1 MKHSAGEIVFVSR
14 GIRSICLLWH
24 EEQSH
29 YCSLAKLCEVSFQ
42 VWREQYPVSPGELQ
56 VKDMNEMKQTIRE
69 LPESSR
75 PYEKCLQWGPSV
87 LSDSELLA
95 VILRSGV
102 QGCNSLV
109 LANQILSLTK
119 DTSYPGLLGLLHMSI
134 PDLMKV
140 NGIGKVKAV
149 QLKCIGELSKRMASA
164 VARPRLS
171 FNEPITIA
179 KYYMER
185 LRHEE
190 QEVLI
195 VMLLDGKNHFL
206 GEQMLSRGTVNSTLI
221 TPREVFMEAL
231 KFHAVSVILVHNHPS
246 GDPTPSECDKKI
258 TERIYRS
265 GEILGVKLLDHVV
278 IGDQRYISFKEQGM
292 MPEE

>member
-1 MKHSAGEIVFVSR
+1 
-14 GIRSICLLWH
+14 
-24 EEQSH
+24 
-29 YCSLAKLCEVSFQ
+29 
-42 VWREQYPVSPGELQ
+42 
-56 VKDMNEMKQTIRE
+56 MKQTIRE

-95 VILRSGV
+95 VILRNGV
-102 QGCNSLV
+102 HGTNSLV

-179 KYYMER
+179 KYYMEH

-195 VMLLDGKNHFL
+195 VMLLDGRNHL
-206 GEQMLSRGTVNSTLI
+206 LKEETISRGTVNGTLI
-221 TPREVFMEAL
+221 TPREIFMEAL
-231 KFHAVSVILVHNHPS
+231 KYHAVAVVLVHNHPS
-246 GDPTPSECDKKI
+246 GDPTPSECDRKI
-258 TERIYRS
+258 TERVYTS
-265 GEILGVKLLDHVV
+265 GELLGVKLLDHIV
-278 IGDQRYISFKEQGM
+278 IGDQKYISFREQGM
-292 MPEE
+292 LDY

>member
-1 MKHSAGEIVFVSR
+1 
-14 GIRSICLLWH
+14 
-24 EEQSH
+24 
-29 YCSLAKLCEVSFQ
+29 
-42 VWREQYPVSPGELQ
+42 
-56 VKDMNEMKQTIRE
+56 MNEMKQTIRE

-75 PYEKCLQWGPSV
+75 PYEKCLKWGPSV

-102 QGCNSLV
+102 PGTNSLA

-164 VARPRLS
+164 AARPRLS
-171 FNEPITIA
+171 FNDPITIA
-179 KYYMER
+179 KYYMEH

-195 VMLLDGKNHFL
+195 VMLLDGRNHLL
-206 GEQMLSRGTVNSTLI
+206 GEQTISRGTVNATLI
-221 TPREVFMEAL
+221 TPREIFVEAL
-231 KFHAVSVILVHNHPS
+231 KYHAVSLILVHNHPS
-246 GDPTPSECDKKI
+246 GDPTPSDCDREV
-258 TERIYRS
+258 TERVYTS
-265 GEILGVKLLDHVV
+265 GELLGIRLLDHII
-278 IGDQRYISFKEQGM
+278 IGDQKYVSFREQGILAY
-292 MPEE
+292 

>member
-1 MKHSAGEIVFVSR
+1 MEKKHQTLKE
-14 GIRSICLLWH
+14 L
-24 EEQSH
+24 
-29 YCSLAKLCEVSFQ
+29 
-42 VWREQYPVSPGELQ
+42 PVSE
-56 VKDMNEMKQTIRE
+56 
-69 LPESSR
+69 R
-75 PYEKCLQWGPSV
+75 PYEKCEKNGTAM
-87 LSDSELLA
+87 LSDAELLA
-95 VILRSGV
+95 VILRNGV
-102 QGCNSLV
+102 QGANSLA

-119 DTSYPGLLGLLHMSI
+119 DTSYPGLLGLLHMSL

-206 GEQMLSRGTVNSTLI
+206 GEQMLSKGTVGATLI
-221 TPREVFMEAL
+221 TPREVFVEAL
-231 KFHAVSVILVHNHPS
+231 KFHAVSLILVHNHPS
-246 GDPTPSECDKKI
+246 GDPSPSECDVEI

-265 GEILGVKLLDHVV
+265 GELIGVKLLDHVV

>member
-1 MKHSAGEIVFVSR
+1 
-14 GIRSICLLWH
+14 
-24 EEQSH
+24 
-29 YCSLAKLCEVSFQ
+29 
-42 VWREQYPVSPGELQ
+42 
-56 VKDMNEMKQTIRE
+56 MNEMKQTIKE

-75 PYEKCLQWGPSV
+75 PYEKCLQGGPSV

-102 QGCNSLV
+102 PGNNSLA

-119 DTSYPGLLGLLHMSI
+119 DTSYPGLLGLMHMSL

-140 NGIGKVKAV
+140 NGIGKVKAI

-164 VARPRLS
+164 VARPGLS
-171 FNEPITIA
+171 FNDPITIA
-179 KYYMER
+179 KYYMEH

-195 VMLLDGKNHFL
+195 VMLLDGKNHL
-206 GEQMLSRGTVNSTLI
+206 IGEQTLSRGTVNATLI
-221 TPREVFMEAL
+221 TPREVFLEAM

-246 GDPTPSECDKKI
+246 GDPTPSDDDVKI
-258 TERIYRS
+258 TERVYRS
-265 GEILGVKLLDHVV
+265 GELLGVRLLDHVV
-278 IGDQRYISFKEQGM
+278 IGDHKYVSFRELGLLAYEKQ
-292 MPEE
+292 

>member
-1 MKHSAGEIVFVSR
+1 M
-14 GIRSICLLWH
+14 
-24 EEQSH
+24 
-29 YCSLAKLCEVSFQ
+29 
-42 VWREQYPVSPGELQ
+42 
-56 VKDMNEMKQTIRE
+56 
-69 LPESSR
+69 
-75 PYEKCLQWGPSV
+75 

-179 KYYMER
+179 K
-185 LRHEE
+185 
-190 QEVLI
+190 
-195 VMLLDGKNHFL
+195 LLYGTSPARRAGNIDRYAAGWKKPIFL
-206 GEQMLSRGTVNSTLI
+206 VSRCFPGEPVNSTLI
-221 TPREVFMEAL
+221 TPRGRFL
-231 KFHAVSVILVHNHPS
+231 WKH
-246 GDPTPSECDKKI
+246 
-258 TERIYRS
+258 
-265 GEILGVKLLDHVV
+265 
-278 IGDQRYISFKEQGM
+278 
-292 MPEE
+292 

>member
-1 MKHSAGEIVFVSR
+1 
-14 GIRSICLLWH
+14 
-24 EEQSH
+24 
-29 YCSLAKLCEVSFQ
+29 
-42 VWREQYPVSPGELQ
+42 
-56 VKDMNEMKQTIRE
+56 MNEMKQTIRE

-171 FNEPITIA
+171 LTNP
-179 KYYMER
+179 
-185 LRHEE
+185 
-190 QEVLI
+190 
-195 VMLLDGKNHFL
+195 
-206 GEQMLSRGTVNSTLI
+206 SR
-221 TPREVFMEAL
+221 
-231 KFHAVSVILVHNHPS
+231 
-246 GDPTPSECDKKI
+246 
-258 TERIYRS
+258 
-265 GEILGVKLLDHVV
+265 
-278 IGDQRYISFKEQGM
+278 
-292 MPEE
+292 

>member
-1 MKHSAGEIVFVSR
+1 M
-14 GIRSICLLWH
+14 
-24 EEQSH
+24 
-29 YCSLAKLCEVSFQ
+29 
-42 VWREQYPVSPGELQ
+42 
-56 VKDMNEMKQTIRE
+56 KDMNEMKQTIRE

-164 VARPRLS
+164 AARPRLS
-171 FNEPITIA
+171 FNDPITIA
-179 KYYMER
+179 KYYMEH

-195 VMLLDGKNHFL
+195 VMLLDGRNHLL
-206 GEQMLSRGTVNSTLI
+206 GEQTISRGTVNATLI
-221 TPREVFMEAL
+221 TPREIFVEAL
-231 KFHAVSVILVHNHPS
+231 KYHAVSLILVHNHPS
-246 GDPTPSECDKKI
+246 GDPTPSDCDREV
-258 TERIYRS
+258 TERVYTS
-265 GEILGVKLLDHVV
+265 GELLGIRLLDHII
-278 IGDQRYISFKEQGM
+278 IGDQKYVSFREQGILAY
-292 MPEE
+292 

>member
-1 MKHSAGEIVFVSR
+1 
-14 GIRSICLLWH
+14 
-24 EEQSH
+24 
-29 YCSLAKLCEVSFQ
+29 
-42 VWREQYPVSPGELQ
+42 
-56 VKDMNEMKQTIRE
+56 MNEMKQTIKE

-75 PYEKCLQWGPSV
+75 PYEKCLQGGPSV

-102 QGCNSLV
+102 PGNNSLA

-119 DTSYPGLLGLLHMSI
+119 DTSYPGLLGLMHMSL

-140 NGIGKVKAV
+140 NGIGKVKAI

-164 VARPRLS
+164 VARPGLS
-171 FNEPITIA
+171 FNDPITIA
-179 KYYMER
+179 KYYMEH

-195 VMLLDGKNHFL
+195 VMLLDGKNHL
-206 GEQMLSRGTVNSTLI
+206 IGEQTLSRGTVNATLI
-221 TPREVFMEAL
+221 TPREVFLEAM

-246 GDPTPSECDKKI
+246 GDPTPSDDDIKI
-258 TERIYRS
+258 TERVYRS
-265 GEILGVKLLDHVV
+265 GELLGVRLLDHVV
-278 IGDQRYISFKEQGM
+278 IGDHKYVSFRELGLLAYEKQ
-292 MPEE
+292 

>member
-1 MKHSAGEIVFVSR
+1 M
-14 GIRSICLLWH
+14 
-24 EEQSH
+24 
-29 YCSLAKLCEVSFQ
+29 
-42 VWREQYPVSPGELQ
+42 
-56 VKDMNEMKQTIRE
+56 KDMNEMKQTIRE

-171 FNEPITIA
+171 FNDPITIA
-179 KYYMER
+179 KYYMEH

-195 VMLLDGKNHFL
+195 VMLLDGRNHLL
-206 GEQMLSRGTVNSTLI
+206 GEQTISRGTVNATLI
-221 TPREVFMEAL
+221 TPREIFVEAL
-231 KFHAVSVILVHNHPS
+231 KYHAVSLILVHNHPS
-246 GDPTPSECDKKI
+246 GDPTPSDCDREV
-258 TERIYRS
+258 TERVYTS
-265 GEILGVKLLDHVV
+265 GELLGIRLLDHII
-278 IGDQRYISFKEQGM
+278 IGDQKYVSFREQGILAY
-292 MPEE
+292 

>member
-1 MKHSAGEIVFVSR
+1 
-14 GIRSICLLWH
+14 
-24 EEQSH
+24 
-29 YCSLAKLCEVSFQ
+29 
-42 VWREQYPVSPGELQ
+42 
-56 VKDMNEMKQTIRE
+56 MKQTIRE

-75 PYEKCLQWGPSV
+75 PYEKCLKWGPSV

-102 QGCNSLV
+102 PGTNSLA

-119 DTSYPGLLGLLHMSI
+119 DTSYPGLLGLLHMSL

-164 VARPRLS
+164 AARPRLS
-171 FNEPITIA
+171 FNDPITIA
-179 KYYMER
+179 KYYMEH

-195 VMLLDGKNHFL
+195 VMLLDGRNHLL
-206 GEQMLSRGTVNSTLI
+206 GEQTISRGTVNATLI
-221 TPREVFMEAL
+221 TPREIFVEAL
-231 KFHAVSVILVHNHPS
+231 KYHAVSLILVHNHPS
-246 GDPTPSECDKKI
+246 GDPTPSDCDREV
-258 TERIYRS
+258 TERVYTS
-265 GEILGVKLLDHVV
+265 GELLGIRLLDHII
-278 IGDQRYISFKEQGM
+278 IGDQKYVSFREQGILAY
-292 MPEE
+292 

>member
-1 MKHSAGEIVFVSR
+1 M
-14 GIRSICLLWH
+14 
-24 EEQSH
+24 
-29 YCSLAKLCEVSFQ
+29 
-42 VWREQYPVSPGELQ
+42 
-56 VKDMNEMKQTIRE
+56 KDMNEMKQTIRE

-102 QGCNSLV
+102 QGTNSLV

-179 KYYMER
+179 KYYMEH

-195 VMLLDGKNHFL
+195 VMLLDGRNHL
-206 GEQMLSRGTVNSTLI
+206 LKEETISRGTVNGTLI
-221 TPREVFMEAL
+221 TPREIFMEAL
-231 KFHAVSVILVHNHPS
+231 KYHAVAVVLVHNHPS
-246 GDPTPSECDKKI
+246 GDPTPSECDREI
-258 TERIYRS
+258 TERVYTS
-265 GEILGVKLLDHVV
+265 GELLGVKLLDHIV
-278 IGDQRYISFKEQGM
+278 IGDQKYISFREQGM
-292 MPEE
+292 LDY

>member
-1 MKHSAGEIVFVSR
+1 
-14 GIRSICLLWH
+14 
-24 EEQSH
+24 
-29 YCSLAKLCEVSFQ
+29 
-42 VWREQYPVSPGELQ
+42 
-56 VKDMNEMKQTIRE
+56 MNEMKQTIRE

-102 QGCNSLV
+102 QGTNSLV
-109 LANQILSLTK
+109 LASQILSLTK

-164 VARPRLS
+164 AARPRLS

-179 KYYMER
+179 KYYMEH

-195 VMLLDGKNHFL
+195 VMLLDGRNHL
-206 GEQMLSRGTVNSTLI
+206 LKEETISRGTVNGYIDHS
-221 TPREVFMEAL
+221 
-231 KFHAVSVILVHNHPS
+231 K
-246 GDPTPSECDKKI
+246 GDFYGGT
-258 TERIYRS
+258 
-265 GEILGVKLLDHVV
+265 
-278 IGDQRYISFKEQGM
+278 
-292 MPEE
+292 

>member
-1 MKHSAGEIVFVSR
+1 
-14 GIRSICLLWH
+14 
-24 EEQSH
+24 
-29 YCSLAKLCEVSFQ
+29 
-42 VWREQYPVSPGELQ
+42 
-56 VKDMNEMKQTIRE
+56 MKQTIRE

-95 VILRSGV
+95 VILRNGV
-102 QGCNSLV
+102 QGTNSLV

-179 KYYMER
+179 KYYMEH

-195 VMLLDGKNHFL
+195 VMLLDGRNHL
-206 GEQMLSRGTVNSTLI
+206 LKEEIISRGTVNGTLI
-221 TPREVFMEAL
+221 TPREIFMEAL
-231 KFHAVSVILVHNHPS
+231 KYHAVGVVLVHNHPS
-246 GDPTPSECDKKI
+246 GDPTPSECDQEI
-258 TERIYRS
+258 TERVYTS
-265 GEILGVKLLDHVV
+265 GELLGVKLLDHIV
-278 IGDQRYISFKEQGM
+278 IGDQKYISFREQGM
-292 MPEE
+292 LAY